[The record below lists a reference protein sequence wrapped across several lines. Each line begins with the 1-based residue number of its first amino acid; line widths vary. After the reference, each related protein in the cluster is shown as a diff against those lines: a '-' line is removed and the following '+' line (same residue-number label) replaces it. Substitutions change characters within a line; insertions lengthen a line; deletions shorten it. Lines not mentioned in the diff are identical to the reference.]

1 MNPLF
6 SIITVSYNAA
16 GTIGRTLDSVASQ
29 TCGLYE
35 HIVVDGASTDGTQAL
50 VAAAAGADRR
60 CLISEPDRGLY
71 DAMNKGMALATGDYL
86 IFLNSGDKFHSTD
99 TLQLIADTIMREDYP
114 GVVYGQT
121 DLVDDSGRRIGPR
134 HLTAPERLEYAD
146 FALGMLVCHQAFVV
160 LARIAPRYSMQ
171 YRFSADYDWC
181 VQCLQHSRRNVYTG
195 AVLIDYLSEGLTT
208 ANRRASLMERF
219 RIMCRYYGTLP
230 TVWRHVGFFFRN
242 LKRKFNVPV

>member
-35 HIVVDGASTDGTQAL
+35 HIVVDGASTDGTRAL

-134 HLTAPERLEYAD
+134 HLTAPERLGYAD
-146 FALGMLVCHQAFVV
+146 FARGMLVCHQAFVV

-171 YRFSADYDWC
+171 YRFSADYDWTVKC
-181 VQCLQHSRRNVYTG
+181 IRNSNPERCTNLG
-195 AVLIDYLSEGLTT
+195 IIAIDYLSDGLTDK
-208 ANRRASLMERF
+208 NKLKSLRERY
-219 RIMCRYYGTLP
+219 RIMSTHYGSARTLLN
-230 TVWRHVGFFFRN
+230 HLGFLFRA
-242 LKRKFNVPV
+242 LRRRL